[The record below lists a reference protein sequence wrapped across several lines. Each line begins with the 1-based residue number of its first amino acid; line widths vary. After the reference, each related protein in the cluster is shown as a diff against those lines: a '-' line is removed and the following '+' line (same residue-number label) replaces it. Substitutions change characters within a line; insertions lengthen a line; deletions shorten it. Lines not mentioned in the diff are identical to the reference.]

1 MSKSLNELMKQV
13 EEFSSER
20 GWDNN
25 DPNQLIT
32 AILIELGELSEHYQW
47 SSEFKDSD
55 DIKKKEIAYEF
66 VDVLVYLLRLAQKS
80 NLDLDKAFQ
89 DKLKKLAVKYSIGSD
104 YSKQQ
109 DLYRKTGKNKL
120 YE

>member
-32 AILIELGELSEHYQW
+32 AILIELGELSEHFQW
-47 SSEFKDSD
+47 SSKFKDYD
-55 DIKKKEIAYEF
+55 ELKKKEIAYEF
-66 VDVLVYLLRLAQKS
+66 VDVLVYLLRLAGKS
-80 NLDLDKAFQ
+80 KVDLDEAFQ
-89 DKLKKLAVKYSIGSD
+89 DKLEKLAVKYPVGSN
-104 YSKQQ
+104 YKKQQ
-109 DLYRKTGKNKL
+109 ELYRKTGRNKL